1 MKIMSYLIQ
10 KIDRIIE
17 ERSLLNHPFY
27 QTWSDGKLTREALV
41 GYSKEYYQ
49 LVKAVP
55 IFMTQLMDQ
64 IPDYLYDEFDFNQ
77 QEELSHIK
85 LWERFANGL
94 GVSSEELDDYEA
106 LYTTNHAVSG
116 MHTLMSSFVSG
127 SAAMYALE
135 KEIPKISQT
144 KLEGLAEFYGL
155 TSEDVTKYFKEHM
168 EADIRHTASWKKII
182 DGFSGHDQEI
192 ISVAESSVTCQNL
205 LLDSCYEEYC

>member
-1 MKIMSYLIQ
+1 MSTLMQ

-27 QTWSDGKLTREALV
+27 QTWSDGKLTREALA

-55 IFMTQLMDQ
+55 IFMTQLL
-64 IPDYLYDEFDFNQ
+64 DYAPESLHDELDHNQ
-77 QEELSHIK
+77 QEEFSHIN
-85 LWERFANGL
+85 LWQRFAGGL
-94 GVSSEELDDYEA
+94 GISNQELVNYEGLA
-106 LYTTNHAVSG
+106 KTNHAISG
-116 MHTLMSSFVSG
+116 MDSLMSSLVSG

-135 KEIPKISQT
+135 KEIPKISQI

-168 EADIRHTASWKKII
+168 EADIRHAASWQKLI
-182 DGFSGHDQEI
+182 DMTSGQDEEI
-192 ISVAESSVTCQNL
+192 ISAAESSVTCQNL

>member
-1 MKIMSYLIQ
+1 MSTLVQ

-27 QTWSDGKLTREALV
+27 QTWSDGELTRDALA

-55 IFMTQLMDQ
+55 IFMPQLL
-64 IPDYLYDEFDFNQ
+64 DYVPESLHDELNHNQ
-77 QEELSHIK
+77 QEEFSHIS
-85 LWERFANGL
+85 LWQRFANGL
-94 GVSSEELDDYEA
+94 GISNQELTNYEG
-106 LYTTNHAVSG
+106 LSKTNHAIAG
-116 MHTLMSSFVSG
+116 MDSLMSSFVGG

-135 KEIPKISQT
+135 KEIPKISQI
-144 KLEGLAEFYGL
+144 KLEGLAKFYGL

-182 DGFSGHDQEI
+182 DMISGQDEEI
-192 ISVAESSVTCQNL
+192 ISAAESSVTCQNL